1 MTLRPLS
8 TLFVMIGAALPVHAA
23 AQRIPRPDLILTG
36 GRVFTA
42 DPRMPWAEAVAIR
55 GDRIVAVGS
64 SATLRQLAGASTRRI
79 ELGGRVVVPG
89 FNDAH
94 DHAGAAV
101 YGVAFATSTAPMP
114 DPTLAVVLD
123 SLRVLV
129 ARTAHGTWLHSSVG
143 LALMSDA
150 SATRAT
156 LDRVAPDHPVLLNG
170 WTGHGVILNSAA
182 LHALHIPED
191 IQDPLAGTFH
201 RDAAGR
207 LNGVLDEYAGWDAE
221 RRLFSGL
228 PLRTIVTALRQY
240 AKEGLRLGITS
251 VQDMNGFLDPATT
264 VRAMRAARLP
274 IRLRVIPYPMT
285 GPHGRLDTEW
295 AQIDRHP
302 APLTT
307 ISGVKWILDGTPIE
321 RGALMRTTYA
331 DRPDWHGNLMFPS
344 DTIRA
349 MLVRALAT
357 HEPLHLHITGDSV
370 PRLVF
375 GMMRALAPDS
385 VWRPLR
391 VRVEHGDW
399 VLGDLLPMARSLG
412 IVVVAN
418 PTHFGLDPDMIRARF
433 GSIPPFMAVRSL
445 VAAGIPLGIGSDGPR
460 NPFVNLMFA
469 ITNPNTPKEALT
481 REQAVIAYTS
491 GSAYAEFAERDKG
504 VLAPGMLAD
513 LAVLSADIFA
523 VPAAA
528 LPATVSVLT
537 LVGGRVAY
545 DVGVLARVGGRAGP
559 PHSAGA
565 NRLKQGDPDLH

>member
-1 MTLRPLS
+1 MTLRHLS
-8 TLFVMIGAALPVHAA
+8 ALCVMIGATMPVNAV
-23 AQRIPRPDLILTG
+23 AQRVRMPDLILTNG
-36 GRVFTA
+36 KVFTA

-64 SATLRQLAGASTRRI
+64 SGGLRKLAGASTRHVN
-79 ELGGRVVVPG
+79 LGGRVVVPG

-94 DHAGAAV
+94 DHAGAAE
-101 YGVAFATSTAPMP
+101 YGVEFATSTNPTA

-129 ARTAHGTWLHSSVG
+129 TRTPRGTWLHSSIG
-143 LALMSDA
+143 LALLTDS
-150 SATRAT
+150 SARRAM
-156 LDRVAPDHPVLLNG
+156 LDRIAPDHPVLLNT
-170 WTGHGVILNSAA
+170 WTGHGLILNSAA
-182 LHALHIPED
+182 LRALHIAENV
-191 IQDPLAGTFH
+191 QDPLAGTYG
-201 RDAAGR
+201 RDDAGR
-207 LNGVLDEYAGWDAE
+207 LNGVLDEYAGWEAE

-228 PLRTIVTALRQY
+228 PTRTIVEALRKY
-240 AKEGLRLGITS
+240 ASDGLRLGITS

-264 VRAMRAARLP
+264 VRVMHEALP

-285 GPHGRLDTEW
+285 GTSGRRDAEW
-295 AQIDRHP
+295 AHIERHP

-331 DRPDWHGNLMFPS
+331 DRPDWHGNLEFPA

-349 MLVRALAT
+349 MLARALAT
-357 HEPLHLHITGDSV
+357 REPLHLHIAGDSV

-385 VWRPLR
+385 AWRPLR

-399 VLGDLLPMARSLG
+399 ILGDLLPVARSLG
-412 IVVVAN
+412 VVVVAN
-418 PTHFGLDPDMIRARF
+418 PTHFALDPAMVRARF

-445 VAAGIPLGIGSDGPR
+445 LAAGIPLGIGSDGPR
-460 NPFVNLMFA
+460 NPFLNLMFA
-469 ITNPNTPKEALT
+469 ITNPNTPSESLSREEAV
-481 REQAVIAYTS
+481 AAYTS

-504 VLAPGMLAD
+504 MLAPGMLAD

-523 VPAAA
+523 IPPTA

-545 DVGVLARVGGRAGP
+545 DAGVLARKAVRA
-559 PHSAGA
+559 
-565 NRLKQGDPDLH
+565 RQR